1 MCLISVLMDDTI
13 SFRFRLL
20 FASNFSVKVV
30 VDMSVISVTCE
41 DSEVFVVC
49 FSVSLRFYLSL
60 DGLVSFLLLSHTR
73 LLLVFSVI
81 MREDPSLFRCILSR
95 RLLACSRTQWIL
107 DGFVCWRYVQVV
119 SQVQPA
125 YPLPSWS
132 CRCLVVLDFLT
143 FSLSVLIIFR

>member
-95 RLLACSRTQWIL
+95 RLLVCSRTQ
-107 DGFVCWRYVQVV
+107 
-119 SQVQPA
+119 
-125 YPLPSWS
+125 
-132 CRCLVVLDFLT
+132 
-143 FSLSVLIIFR
+143 